1 MAEGASVSPH
11 VLKMKGYIDHLERLG
26 FPISQELATDMI
38 LNSLP
43 ESYDQFVM
51 NYNMNNM
58 EKSISELHG
67 MLKTAEQSIKKR
79 PSTVLMVQK
88 GKGMKRKGKGKGK
101 GNGSAG
107 KTKESNRPETK
118 PAAKKA
124 KPSKDGVY
132 FFCNEPGHW
141 KRNCKLYL
149 EDLKKNKK
157 DSGAISSGIYV
168 IDIHFSTSSTWVL
181 DTACGSHICI
191 NVQGLKDSRKL
202 KKGKVDL

>member
-43 ESYDQFVM
+43 ESYDQFVI

-58 EKSISELHG
+58 EKSISELYG
-67 MLKTAEQSIKKR
+67 MLKTAKQSIKKK

-88 GKGMKRKGKGKGK
+88 GKGMKKKGKSKRWGKG
-101 GNGSAG
+101 STG
-107 KTKESNRPETK
+107 KTNESKKPESK

-124 KPSKDGVY
+124 KPPKDGVCY
-132 FFCNEPGHW
+132 FCNEPGHW
-141 KRNCKLYL
+141 KRNCKLYQ
-149 EDLKKNKK
+149 EGLKKNKK
-157 DSGAISSGIYV
+157 DSEAIASSIYV
-168 IDIHFSTSSTWVL
+168 IDIHFSTSSNMGIRYHMCMVH
-181 DTACGSHICI
+181 AF
-191 NVQGLKDSRKL
+191 V
-202 KKGKVDL
+202 